1 MNDEHQAIEAF
12 LDGRTI
18 AVVGAS
24 RSRYK
29 FGHQVLRCLLDHDY
43 DAIPV
48 NPSATRVAGIETVES
63 VLDITRPVHGC
74 IMITPPS
81 ITEAVC
87 QEAIEAGIARLWM
100 QPGAE
105 SPSGIEHAVQ
115 NGCSVIAYGPC
126 LLIELGQRDH

>member
-48 NPSATRVAGIETVES
+48 NPSATRVAGIETVEEMDAYPWPS
-63 VLDITRPVHGC
+63 ANWFDYAALPERIREVGEDGKYAIVSGLTYPFERLTW
-74 IMITPPS
+74 MIRQTP
-81 ITEAVC
+81 IC
-87 QEAIEAGIARLWM
+87 AR
-100 QPGAE
+100 
-105 SPSGIEHAVQ
+105 
-115 NGCSVIAYGPC
+115 
-126 LLIELGQRDH
+126 